1 MSRETA
7 IGLLGDVMLG
17 RGVAAELLMGKRCEE
32 VWDPELRA
40 FGATLDL
47 VVCNLECCL
56 SARDRPT
63 SRIPAKPFFFRGP
76 PAGVGSLKAIGV
88 RAVGLANNHALDFGP
103 QALADTLTSLG
114 EAGIAAAGA
123 GHGLSAA
130 RRAAVVPAGETR
142 VGLVAVTDNP
152 AEYAAG
158 RRAWGVAYADL
169 RAGVPDWLLREIAAV
184 RERCDVVVAFPHW
197 GPNMATR
204 PARWQHDLAA
214 ALQSAGAD
222 LVAGHSA
229 HLFHGV
235 GWTSRGPV
243 LYDLG
248 DALDDYSVD
257 PVDRNDLG
265 LLAVWRPGVPDDQL
279 QLVGLRLEYA
289 RTRLAAGADAEWI
302 AARLERACR
311 EQGTHVERIDE
322 HAFRV
327 QRA

>member
-56 SARDRPT
+56 SARGRPT
-63 SRIPAKPFFFRGP
+63 SRLRGKPFFFRGP
-76 PAGVGSLKAIGV
+76 PAGVGALQAIGV

-103 QALADTLTSLG
+103 QALADTLAFLDG
-114 EAGIAAAGA
+114 AGIAVAGA
-123 GHGLSAA
+123 GRGLAA
-130 RRAAVVPAGETR
+130 PRRALVVLAGDTK
-142 VGLVAVTDNP
+142 VGLVAVSDHP
-152 AEYAAG
+152 VEYAAG
-158 RRAWGVAYADL
+158 RGEWGIAYADL
-169 RAGVPDWLLREIAAV
+169 RAGPPDWLLREITAV
-184 RERCDVVVAFPHW
+184 RERCDVVVVFPHW

-204 PARWQHDLAA
+204 PAGWQRNLAE

-265 LLAVWRPGVPDDQL
+265 LLAVWRPGIPDREL
-279 QLVGLRLEYA
+279 QLVGLRLDYA

-302 AARLERACR
+302 AVRLERACG

-327 QRA
+327 RRA